1 MSQLD
6 VVCNMSISFNV
17 NSSWTSWTLDIDIVS
32 AILAESKL
40 FGPGIGTIGN
50 VISFSFCAYVAHS
63 NLILYV
69 SYTSI

>member
-6 VVCNMSISFNV
+6 VVCNMGISFNV

-32 AILAESKL
+32 AILVESNL
-40 FGPGIGTIGN
+40 FGPGIGAIGN
-50 VISFSFCAYVAHS
+50 VISFSCYAYVERP

-69 SYTSI
+69 SCTSI